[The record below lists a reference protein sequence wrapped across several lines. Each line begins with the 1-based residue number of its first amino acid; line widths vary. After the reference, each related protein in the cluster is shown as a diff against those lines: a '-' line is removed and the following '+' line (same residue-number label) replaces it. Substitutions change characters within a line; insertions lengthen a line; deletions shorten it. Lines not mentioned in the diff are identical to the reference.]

1 MNCRPEFMPKK
12 TYVITAGKNRGSG
25 QTLRRRV
32 RLRQLE
38 LLAAL
43 DHAPT
48 LSHAAREV
56 GLSQPAASKLLGTLA
71 DDLSVELFERAG
83 RSLRPTAAGRALIRH
98 AASLIGN
105 LDRAQADIE
114 AIEGGLSGVVA
125 IGAGVG
131 ACYVLVP
138 DALSLLLE
146 QAPGIAVTLREG
158 PMEEM
163 FSMLREGRLDM
174 VVGRVEPALVDRDF
188 VLDELYDPPIHI
200 VAGPQHPLARERNVT
215 RAMLAE
221 QEWILPQEGTPM
233 RTGIERIFQRVR
245 KRPSRCMFESSSIQT
260 NVGLMNARDVLWVLS
275 ADIAAYFEKLGLLA
289 VIPVES
295 LRGPA
300 ALSVARLRDRSQSPA
315 ASRMIQCMRAAA
327 KEIGL
332 KRNGRKFHD
341 AESADRTRTAL
352 AKPVG

>member
-1 MNCRPEFMPKK
+1 MSRVRPK
-12 TYVITAGKNRGSG
+12 TLRSG

-43 DHAPT
+43 EHAST
-48 LSHAAREV
+48 LSQAAREV
-56 GLSQPAASKLLGTLA
+56 RLSQPAASKLLATLA
-71 DDLSVELFERAG
+71 DDLSIELFERAG
-83 RSLRPTAAGRALIRH
+83 RTLRPTAAGRALIRH
-98 AASLIGN
+98 AASLVGN
-105 LDRAQADIE
+105 LDRAQADLD
-114 AIEGGLSGVVA
+114 AIEGGLMGVVA

-138 DALSLLLE
+138 RALSLLLE

-200 VAGPQHPLARERNVT
+200 VAGPQHPLAGVDDVT
-215 RAMLAE
+215 WAALAE

-233 RTGIERIFQRVR
+233 RAGIERIFQRVR

-260 NVGLMNARDVLWVLS
+260 NVSLMNARNVLWVLS
-275 ADIAAYFEKLGLLA
+275 ADIAAYFERLGLLS

-300 ALSVARLRDRSQSPA
+300 ALSAVRLRDRSLSPPA
-315 ASRMIQCMRAAA
+315 ARLMGCMQAAA
-327 KEIGL
+327 KEASMIG
-332 KRNGRKFHD
+332 RG
-341 AESADRTRTAL
+341 TAQ
-352 AKPVG
+352 KPR

>member
-1 MNCRPEFMPKK
+1 MPKK
-12 TYVITAGKNRGSG
+12 TYMPKTPKPMRGAG

-71 DDLSVELFERAG
+71 EDLSIELFERAG

-98 AASLIGN
+98 AAGLIGN
-105 LDRAQADIE
+105 LDRAQADLD
-114 AIEGGLSGVVA
+114 AIEGGLVGVVA

-138 DALSLLLE
+138 HALSLLLE

-163 FSMLREGRLDM
+163 FSMLRDGRLDM

-188 VLDELYDPPIHI
+188 ALDDLYDPPIHI

-215 RAMLAE
+215 WATLAE

-233 RTGIERIFQRVR
+233 RAGIERVFQRV
-245 KRPSRCMFESSSIQT
+245 KRRPARCMFESSSIQT
-260 NVGLMNARDVLWVLS
+260 NVSLMNARDMLWVLS
-275 ADIAAYFEKLGLLA
+275 ADISAYFEKLGLLS

-300 ALSVARLRDRSQSPA
+300 ALSVVRLRDRTLSPPA
-315 ASRMIQCMRAAA
+315 TRFMECMQAKARELPGHSEARSRRIS
-327 KEIGL
+327 
-332 KRNGRKFHD
+332 GRKD
-341 AESADRTRTAL
+341 
-352 AKPVG
+352 